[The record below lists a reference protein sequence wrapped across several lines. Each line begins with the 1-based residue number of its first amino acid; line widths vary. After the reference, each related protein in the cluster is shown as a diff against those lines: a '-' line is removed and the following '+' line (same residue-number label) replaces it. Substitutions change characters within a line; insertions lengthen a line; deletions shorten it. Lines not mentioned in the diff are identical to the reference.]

1 MLAGRITFFA
11 SHPEALRGLAEKSAR
26 LGKPDAARCIVDDC
40 VELIARRTGQR
51 ANGPTG

>member
-1 MLAGRITFFA
+1 MLAGRITYFA
-11 SHPEALRGLAEKSAR
+11 SHPEALRGLAEKSAL
-26 LGKPDAARCIVDDC
+26 LGKPDAARCVVDDC